1 MGKGG
6 SSTSVEIP
14 AYIEDAAKKNLTRA
28 DRISAIGS
36 VPLSY
41 GPTVAAFTPMQ
52 QSSFANTANVA
63 NSFGLNAPQQ
73 GYGFYGGLDAPT
85 TYANGVTA
93 YSAAPIYQNIMDAFG
108 AARPGQ
114 KSYIDSFFIDPF
126 SGSYGSNVMPF
137 SDYTTYTNMTDD
149 TTTSTTGGPS
159 SGGSPSTS
167 DPGSSSSVTIDPGY
181 DINPVIIDNT
191 ITDAAGNP
199 APFLGP
205 DVFDPDGN
213 DNFLSNDE
221 YNAAVS
227 TIGDAIGNPNYNP
240 DTDVIYGTSGQDAFI
255 NNAAA
260 QEAADT
266 LYNQNQVIY
275 GPATGNNVTSLTT
288 GGANWQDTVG
298 QNNNSSGM
306 SMEDMIDA
314 QADAYQASGT
324 TFDMKDPSTFI
335 SSSQAYN
342 EPATITPVIGNNDT
356 GSNSFSQTMANIF
369 TPNDGTSYEDGK
381 LVVDNKND
389 NDNQGSADSSDD
401 CVIATHAVASGGFTP
416 NMKREAVVWCMHKL
430 HNRWWGEAVRR
441 GYRYLGRQKIE
452 QGKAREHYAEF
463 RRYIDFASGKR
474 RDLRGAI
481 TFSLRTAQFFAVG
494 LIKRSA

>member
-28 DRISAIGS
+28 DQISAIGS

-63 NSFGLNAPQQ
+63 NAFGLNAPQGAQ
-73 GYGFYGGLDAPT
+73 IVGTIDTPI
-85 TYANGVTA
+85 TYSNGVSA
-93 YSAAPIYQNIMDAFG
+93 YSAAPLYEDMMDAF
-108 AARPGQ
+108 AADRPGQ

-137 SDYTTYTNMTDD
+137 TDYTTYTNMTDD
-149 TTTSTTGGPS
+149 TTTG
-159 SGGSPSTS
+159 
-167 DPGSSSSVTIDPGY
+167 GSSSGSGSGDGSSTTSTNVISTV
-181 DINPVIIDNT
+181 PVDQQTGNFYQDNQ
-191 ITDAAGNP
+191 
-199 APFLGP
+199 L
-205 DVFDPDGN
+205 
-213 DNFLSNDE
+213 
-221 YNAAVS
+221 
-227 TIGDAIGNPNYNP
+227 YNP
-240 DTDVIYGTSGQDAFI
+240 DIDYSDPFVASNNQIVGVLDPTEESLQIVQDAYGIDPEFYTDSPI
-255 NNAAA
+255 YSASDFPVGSSATATDYTPYAVSDNDNAMSHSEIMEMHNNNAATN
-260 QEAADT
+260 QFGSTVSVGYGTGQVDPGLAAAAGYT
-266 LYNQNQVIY
+266 NSP
-275 GPATGNNVTSLTT
+275 GTGF
-288 GGANWQDTVG
+288 VG
-298 QNNNSSGM
+298 NNSSG
-306 SMEDMIDA
+306 
-314 QADAYQASGT
+314 
-324 TFDMKDPSTFI
+324 
-335 SSSQAYN
+335 
-342 EPATITPVIGNNDT
+342 
-356 GSNSFSQTMANIF
+356 SNSIAQEMANLT
-369 TPNDGTSYEDGK
+369 TPNDGTSYVDGK
-381 LVVDNKND
+381 LTYDSNND
-389 NDNQGSADSSDD
+389 SGGSSSSSSSSDDD

-463 RRYIDFASGKR
+463 KRYIDFASGKR
-474 RDLRGAI
+474 RDVRGAI

>member
-63 NSFGLNAPQQ
+63 NAFGLNAPQGAQ
-73 GYGFYGGLDAPT
+73 IVGTIDTPI
-85 TYANGVTA
+85 TYSNGVTA
-93 YSAAPIYQNIMDAFG
+93 YSAAPLYEDMMDAFG

-137 SDYTTYTNMTDD
+137 TDYTTYTNMTDD
-149 TTTSTTGGPS
+149 TTTST
-159 SGGSPSTS
+159 STS
-167 DPGSSSSVTIDPGY
+167 TPGGGDDTTSTNVISTV
-181 DINPVIIDNT
+181 PVDQRTGNFYQDNQ
-191 ITDAAGNP
+191 
-199 APFLGP
+199 L
-205 DVFDPDGN
+205 
-213 DNFLSNDE
+213 
-221 YNAAVS
+221 
-227 TIGDAIGNPNYNP
+227 YNP
-240 DTDVIYGTSGQDAFI
+240 DIDYSDPFVASNNQIVGVIDPTDESLAIVNDAYGIDSSFYTDSPIYSSSDFRVGSSATGTDFTPYVVDNDNDNSS
-255 NNAAA
+255 NNAA
-260 QEAADT
+260 T
-266 LYNQNQVIY
+266 NQFGSTVSVGY
-275 GPATGNNVTSLTT
+275 G
-288 GGANWQDTVG
+288 VG
-298 QNNNSSGM
+298 QVDPGLAAAAGYSNAPPPGMVGNTSS
-306 SMEDMIDA
+306 
-314 QADAYQASGT
+314 
-324 TFDMKDPSTFI
+324 
-335 SSSQAYN
+335 
-342 EPATITPVIGNNDT
+342 
-356 GSNSFSQTMANIF
+356 GSNSFAQNMANLT
-369 TPNDGTSYEDGK
+369 TPNDGTSYVDGK
-381 LVVDNKND
+381 LVYDSD
-389 NDNQGSADSSDD
+389 NDSGGGGSSDSSSSDDD

-463 RRYIDFASGKR
+463 KRYIDFASGKR

>member
-14 AYIEDAAKKNLTRA
+14 AYIEDAAKRNLTRA

-52 QSSFANTANVA
+52 QSSFTNTANLA
-63 NSFGLNAPQQ
+63 NAFGLASPQ
-73 GYGFYGGLDAPT
+73 GLDISGGMGLPS
-85 TYANGVTA
+85 TYANGITA
-93 YSAAPIYQNIMDAFG
+93 YSAAPLYDQTLAAFG

-126 SGSYGSNVMPF
+126 TGAVGSNVLPF
-137 SDYTTYTNMTDD
+137 TDYTTYTNMTDD
-149 TTTSTTGGPS
+149 TTTGGGGSGSGSGSGDSGSSTTPTNVI
-159 SGGSPSTS
+159 STVP
-167 DPGSSSSVTIDPGY
+167 DDMKTGNFY
-181 DINPVIIDNT
+181 QDNQ
-191 ITDAAGNP
+191 
-199 APFLGP
+199 L
-205 DVFDPDGN
+205 
-213 DNFLSNDE
+213 
-221 YNAAVS
+221 
-227 TIGDAIGNPNYNP
+227 YNP
-240 DTDVIYGTSGQDAFI
+240 DINYDDAFVASNNQIVGVLDPTDASLQVVQDAYGIDPSFYTDSPI
-255 NNAAA
+255 YSASDFQVGSSATGTDFTPYVVNNDNDNSSNNAA
-260 QEAADT
+260 T
-266 LYNQNQVIY
+266 NQFGSTVSVGY
-275 GPATGNNVTSLTT
+275 G
-288 GGANWQDTVG
+288 VG
-298 QNNNSSGM
+298 QVDPGLAAAAGYTNSPPPGM
-306 SMEDMIDA
+306 
-314 QADAYQASGT
+314 
-324 TFDMKDPSTFI
+324 
-335 SSSQAYN
+335 
-342 EPATITPVIGNNDT
+342 VGNTST
-356 GSNSFSQTMANIF
+356 GSNSFAQDLANLT
-369 TPNDGTSYEDGK
+369 TPNDGTSYVDGV
-381 LVVDNKND
+381 LTYDSNND
-389 NDNQGSADSSDD
+389 SGGSSSSSSSSDDDD